1 MLRNLWS
8 FVLVFTLGSALVSE
22 ALADRAPRGY
32 QLNETPHKHGFRYT
46 KSGEPVRRGS
56 LAERFEV
63 RSGDCGGSD
72 CRAPRYRSEIRLSKS
87 RTKARI
93 GQDIWYGWSYFNE
106 SIPAFPD
113 NVNLMPVVG
122 QWKMGGDA
130 PPIFKLTYHGGRRAI
145 EVQLDDIARANGWG
159 KAQRYGHV
167 CTLIGLNST
176 KGRWTDFVVN
186 TNFSTKGDGYL
197 RIWVNGKLKCN
208 YKGPLVATTS
218 KRLYPGP
225 NHRRGIFVSFT
236 KRWDKVKG
244 NAPKPTMVAY
254 YDEFLTGGTREEVDT
269 RLREKGGLPAKD

>member
-1 MLRNLWS
+1 MRRLS
-8 FVLVFTLGSALVSE
+8 VLTLAAAVFCALGTPSQ
-22 ALADRAPRGY
+22 ADRAPRGY

-46 KSGEPVRRGS
+46 RPGEPVRRGA

-63 RSGDCGGSD
+63 RDGDCGGRD
-72 CRAPRYRSEIRLSKS
+72 CKAPRYRSEIRLTKS

-106 SIPAFPD
+106 TIPALAD

-130 PPIFKLTYHGGRRAI
+130 APVFKLTYHGARKTI
-145 EVQLDDIARANGWG
+145 EVQLDDMMKAQGWG
-159 KAQRYGHV
+159 KAQRFGHV
-167 CTLIGLNST
+167 CTLISMRAT

-186 TNFSTKGDGYL
+186 TNFSTGSDGYL
-197 RIWVNGKLKCN
+197 RIWINGTLKCN
-208 YKGPLVATTS
+208 YRGPLVANTS

-244 NAPKPTMVAY
+244 SARKPTLIAY
-254 YDEFLTGGTREEVDT
+254 FDEFLVGRARQDVDT
-269 RLREKGGLPAKD
+269 RAREKAGLPAKD

>member
-1 MLRNLWS
+1 MLRLLA
-8 FVLVFTLGSALVSE
+8 FALLTFTLNGGLASTAK
-22 ALADRAPRGY
+22 ADRAPPGY

-46 KSGEPVRRGS
+46 RSGEPVRRGNV
-56 LAERFEV
+56 AERFEV
-63 RSGDCGGSD
+63 RNGDCGGSD
-72 CRAPRYRSEIRLSKS
+72 CKAPRYRSEIRISKS
-87 RTKARI
+87 RTTARI
-93 GQDIWYGWSYFNE
+93 GQDIWYGWSYFNQN
-106 SIPAFPD
+106 IPAFPD
-113 NVNLMPVVG
+113 NINLMPVVG

-130 PPIFKLTYHGGRRAI
+130 APIFKLTYHGGRKAV
-145 EVQLDDIARANGWG
+145 EVQLDDLARANGWG

-167 CTLIGLNST
+167 CSLIGLNST

-244 NAPKPTMVAY
+244 NSPKPTMVAY
-254 YDEFLTGGTREEVDT
+254 YDEFLVGRSREEVDT
-269 RLREKGGLPAKD
+269 RLREQSGLPAKD